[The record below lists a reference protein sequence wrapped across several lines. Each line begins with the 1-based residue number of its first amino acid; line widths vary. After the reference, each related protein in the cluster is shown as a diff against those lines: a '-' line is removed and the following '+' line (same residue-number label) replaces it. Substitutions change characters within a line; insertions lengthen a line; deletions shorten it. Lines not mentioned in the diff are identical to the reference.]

1 MHRDP
6 QSAIVRAGNPGTS
19 MASYKLDPERLK
31 NEARSGLRERLQ
43 REEMG
48 DEAYERMIAN
58 NGEGTFRTFGIVF
71 IIAFAAIVFGVAWLG
86 W

>member
-1 MHRDP
+1 MP
-6 QSAIVRAGNPGTS
+6 
-19 MASYKLDPERLK
+19 SYKLDPQRFK
-31 NEARSGLRERLQ
+31 NEARSGLHERLQ

-48 DEAYERMIAN
+48 DEAYERMIAK
-58 NGEGTFRTFGIVF
+58 NGDGAFRKFGIVF